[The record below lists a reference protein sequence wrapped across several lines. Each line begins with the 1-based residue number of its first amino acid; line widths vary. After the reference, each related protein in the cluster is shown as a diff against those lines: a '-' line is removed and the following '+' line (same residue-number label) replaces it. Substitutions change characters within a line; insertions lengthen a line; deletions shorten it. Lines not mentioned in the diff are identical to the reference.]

1 MNGLSP
7 QALIEGLLFA
17 AGEEGLSLRE
27 LAQVM
32 EEDIDRVEFIIDEM
46 REEWQ
51 RQGRGIQI
59 VKVAEVYQLTTLPE
73 HRPYFEKL
81 AQAPGRSGL
90 SRAALET
97 LAIVAFRQPITRLEI
112 EEIRGVKCERTIQS
126 LHRKG
131 LIQPVGRGEG
141 VGRPILYGTTKA
153 FLDHFGLNSLDELPA
168 PDTLFDWVEWEEERQ
183 ELFKRFGVEPEM
195 DASDKEE
202 HVQRKQDALEGM
214 KK

>member
-1 MNGLSP
+1 MSGLSP

-17 AGEEGLSLRE
+17 AGDEGLSLRE
-27 LAQVM
+27 IAQVM
-32 EEDIDRVEFIIDEM
+32 EEEVETVSMFIEEM
-46 REEWQ
+46 KQEWQ
-51 RQGRGIQI
+51 QQGRGIQI
-59 VKVAEVYQLTTLPE
+59 VRVADVFQLTTLPE

-131 LIQPVGRGEG
+131 LIQPVGRAEG
-141 VGRPILYGTTKA
+141 VGRPILYGTTRS
-153 FLDHFGLNSLDELPA
+153 FMDHFGLNSIDELPE

-183 ELFKRFGVEPEM
+183 ELFKRFGVEPE
-195 DASDKEE
+195 ASDIENREKEKM
-202 HVQRKQDALEGM
+202 QSGQ
-214 KK
+214 